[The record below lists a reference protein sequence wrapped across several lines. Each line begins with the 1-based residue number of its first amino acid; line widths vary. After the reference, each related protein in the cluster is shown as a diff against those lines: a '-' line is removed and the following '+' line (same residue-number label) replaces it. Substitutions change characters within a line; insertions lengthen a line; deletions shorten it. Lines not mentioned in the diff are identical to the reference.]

1 MSTYLL
7 AWNPDRWHW
16 ADLHNVIERVDIGE
30 PVIKRWSCGSTR
42 RIVRGD
48 RVFLMR
54 LGREPRGV
62 FGSGTVVV
70 EPYEDIHWDPEKA
83 DLGKIALF
91 IQFQIDGLLD
101 PEHEP
106 ILWRERLKSE
116 APFSRMHWDT
126 QMSGIRIPDEVAN
139 ELEKVWY
146 ELVDLV
152 DYSLPEE
159 VVISQSLVEGVAK
172 RISVNAYERNQ
183 TARKLCIEPIV
194 LFAISR

>member
-1 MSTYLL
+1 M
-7 AWNPDRWHW
+7 
-16 ADLHNVIERVDIGE
+16 
-30 PVIKRWSCGSTR
+30 
-42 RIVRGD
+42 RGD

-139 ELEKVWY
+139 ELEKVWH
-146 ELVDLV
+146 ELVGLV
-152 DYSLPEE
+152 YYSFPEE
-159 VVISQSLVEGVAK
+159 VVISQSLVEGVTK
-172 RISVNAYERNQ
+172 RISVFFSIASSSAWIDFFLP
-183 TARKLCIEPIV
+183 TTKGATICGKIT
-194 LFAISR
+194 ISRSGIKG